1 MRFMR
6 SRELVLALS
15 LFTAAGLLTNCVSI
29 AAYAQSNISGD
40 ISGSVL
46 DASGAAVP
54 NAQVTVTNL
63 DNNLQKTTTSDA
75 SGNFRVPLLP
85 PGRYKVTAGSSG
97 FSTATTNVG
106 VAAGEVTPVTV
117 KLAVGQAA
125 TTVEVT

>member
-15 LFTAAGLLTNCVSI
+15 LFTAAGFLTSCVATTS
-29 AAYAQSNISGD
+29 YAQSNISGD
-40 ISGSVL
+40 ISGTIL

-63 DNNLQKTTTSDA
+63 DNNLQKAATSDQ

-85 PGRYKVTAGSSG
+85 PGRYKI
-97 FSTATTNVG
+97 TATG
-106 VAAGEVTPVTV
+106 
-117 KLAVGQAA
+117 
-125 TTVEVT
+125 